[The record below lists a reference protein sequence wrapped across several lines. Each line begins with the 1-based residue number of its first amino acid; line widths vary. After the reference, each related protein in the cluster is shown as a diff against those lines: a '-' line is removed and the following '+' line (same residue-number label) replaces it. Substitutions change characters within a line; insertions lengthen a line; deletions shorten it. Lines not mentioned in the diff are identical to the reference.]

1 MLRGQRSYLCVPVTS
16 EQSLWSEGSRCKP
29 CCPQSPTRS
38 TDTHRLKVKAP
49 KTHKSKVRS
58 ETQVWSG
65 VFVVYLP
72 SSDWEV
78 GEDAV
83 LLILMAGVCLQT
95 LTTDRSERRVRGT
108 GQRDGSERQTVP
120 FLCCSPRA
128 SVCCKT
134 KNTESV
140 TVSGSLLAWAP
151 VPSESN
157 RADVKVQWTLN
168 SHRQK
173 KIHSEDTLWTTN
185 SC

>member
-1 MLRGQRSYLCVPVTS
+1 MLSSEPDTIHWYTQVKGQSTQDTQVKGEIRDTGVIRCVRCLPSLQWLRSWRRCSTSHSYGRCMSSNTDNRQIRETGQRDG
-16 EQSLWSEGSRCKP
+16 SEG
-29 CCPQSPTRS
+29 
-38 TDTHRLKVKAP
+38 
-49 KTHKSKVRS
+49 
-58 ETQVWSG
+58 
-65 VFVVYLP
+65 
-72 SSDWEV
+72 
-78 GEDAV
+78 
-83 LLILMAGVCLQT
+83 
-95 LTTDRSERRVRGT
+95 RVRGT